1 MVTVVET
8 TNVATGQPFLPFLR
22 RANGCAGENG
32 AASVRRKNGAGRDFG
47 PLAVLVAIPFYGCG
61 RSFGAGFL
69 FWDRTP
75 ELPVEDTVESGSLF
89 FCRDRRLQNG
99 HLA

>member
-1 MVTVVET
+1 MVTLVET

-22 RANGCAGENG
+22 RANGCAGE
-32 AASVRRKNGAGRDFG
+32 NGAGRDFG

-69 FWDRTP
+69 FWDRTRSCRFKI
-75 ELPVEDTVESGSLF
+75 LSRVEACF